1 MRCVASLKRHSA
13 VNERWRC
20 SAAYLYVMTLPG
32 ELLAWEYLRRNPRYL
47 LDWHRGQS
55 RPFSSKEQARRWGLE
70 VLEDPSLDARIAD
83 PHWHCC
89 PRSIV
94 QFVPADGIAIEGSPH
109 AAPTF
114 SLWKFPGRKTL
125 DYQDDSLLLTA
136 CSSSKRRRVMLH
148 GSLRD
153 GSAYRLSLAPNTEA
167 RAALAAMFGA
177 WSLEDGAHA
186 QGKHPCG
193 VPAPTHAHALQ
204 ALDALADGAS
214 HRQIAEVIHDVD
226 TVIDSWEP
234 DSALRAQVRYV
245 VKKARMLMVRG
256 YKGLIPE

>member
-1 MRCVASLKRHSA
+1 MRRIARLERHPA
-13 VNERWRC
+13 VNESWRC

-32 ELLAWEYLRRNPRYL
+32 ELLAWEYLRRNPEYL

-70 VLEDPSLDARIAD
+70 ELEDPSLDARDAD
-83 PHWHCC
+83 PHWHCH

-94 QFVPADGIAIEGSPH
+94 QFVPADAIAIERSPR
-109 AAPTF
+109 AAPIF
-114 SLWKFPGRKTL
+114 SLWKFQGRKTL
-125 DYQDDSLLLTA
+125 DYQADSLLLTA
-136 CSSSKRRRVMLH
+136 RSSSKRRQVMLH
-148 GSLRD
+148 GSLHD
-153 GSAYRLSLAPNTEA
+153 GSAYRVSLAPNTEA
-167 RAALAAMFGA
+167 HAALAAIFGA
-177 WSLEDGAHA
+177 GSPEDGAQA
-186 QGKHPCG
+186 QGEHPCG

-234 DSALRAQVRYV
+234 DSALRAQVRYAL
-245 VKKARMLMVRG
+245 KKARLLMVRG
-256 YKGLIPE
+256 YKGLIPR